1 MRTLTIRKLP
11 EDVIDRL
18 KAVARLKAHSMAQ
31 EFLELLETKFAT
43 RSAVGARIRERWK
56 DLPKA
61 TPKQVKTWRQTGR
74 H

>member
-11 EDVIDRL
+11 QDVIDWI
-18 KAVARLKAHSMAQ
+18 KAVARLKAHSMEQ
-31 EFLELLETKFAT
+31 EVRELLETKFAT
-43 RSAVGARIRERWK
+43 RSAVGIRIRERWK

-61 TPKQVKTWRQTGR
+61 TPKQVKKWRQTGR